1 MMHESLARGLAPIRQ
16 LSSFLL
22 ESVNYGA
29 SGWRLTLSWPGSLRL
44 ECVEQKYLASWHDL
58 ILFNHDS

>member
-1 MMHESLARGLAPIRQ
+1 MEHLAGG
-16 LSSFLL
+16 S
-22 ESVNYGA
+22 
-29 SGWRLTLSWPGSLRL
+29 LSWPGSLRL

>member
-29 SGWRLTLSWPGSLRL
+29 SGWRLPLSWPGSLRL
-44 ECVEQKYLASWHDL
+44 ECVEQKYLASWHEL
-58 ILFNHDS
+58 VLFNHDS